1 MNKKLSIFA
10 IILVIVGTIGTIWS
24 GITTMPYLMNT
35 ALSAEKEINKEHTIY
50 NEEINVNKLD
60 IYTKTSNIIIKKHDK
75 KNVIINGKGKSSY
88 VRYDINSND
97 GSLFIKE
104 IDNDRDLREKI
115 KDLED
120 LINLG
125 IENIFLNDI
134 QSIVVYVPNDVD
146 INVITEGGDL
156 KVEDDVFL
164 DNLIFKTY
172 EGRISLPEKFKDLNS
187 LKIISK
193 QQIYLSMAEL
203 IGIKNVSIESSSV
216 DIYSNAKDIFID
228 NIEEYIPE
236 KVNISKSTNDSS
248 NYGINI
254 NTDIPVAK
262 DLTINTYNLSV
273 DLSLPIEKYK
283 INFDIKSLQKID
295 LTELIEKNI
304 LDENDSRAYQD
315 IREIKGILNNQLA
328 NLENEYKVNVK
339 SEYINIY

>member
-10 IILVIVGTIGTIWS
+10 IILVIIGTIGTVWS
-24 GITTMPYLMNT
+24 GITTMPYLMDI

-60 IYTKTSNIIIKKHDK
+60 IYTKSSNIIIKKHDK
-75 KNVIINGKGKSSY
+75 KNVIINRKGKSSY
-88 VRYDINSND
+88 VRYDINNND
-97 GSLFIKE
+97 SALFIKE
-104 IDNDRDLREKI
+104 IDRDIEKREKI
-115 KDLED
+115 KDLD
-120 LINLG
+120 GLINLG

-146 INVITEGGDL
+146 INVVTEGGDL
-156 KVEDDVFL
+156 KIEDDVFL
-164 DNLIFKTY
+164 DSLVFKTY
-172 EGRISLPEKFKDLNS
+172 AGRISLPEKIKDLDS

-193 QQIYLSMAEL
+193 QQVYLSMAEL
-203 IGIKNVSIESSSV
+203 IGIKTVNILSSSIN
-216 DIYSNAKDIFID
+216 IYSDDKDIFID
-228 NIEEYIPE
+228 DIEKYIPE
-236 KVNISKSTNDSS
+236 KVNIDQSTNNGS

-262 DLTINTYNLSV
+262 DITINAYNSNV

-283 INFDIKSLQKID
+283 INFDIKSLEDID
-295 LTELIEKNI
+295 LTGLIEKNI
-304 LDENDSRAYQD
+304 VNENDSRVYQD
-315 IREIKGILNNQLA
+315 TREIKGILNNQLI